1 MTFNE
6 LFEAL
11 HEFVIL
17 MKMPYLHDELS
28 FVSDRED
35 DADSNENY
43 NEDSDKDSD
52 EDSDE
57 DSDNESMFNNSDNN
71 FIESGYES

>member
-28 FVSDRED
+28 FVSDREYN
-35 DADSNENY
+35 ADPD
-43 NEDSDKDSD
+43 EDSDEDSY

-57 DSDNESMFNNSDNN
+57 DSDNGSMFNNSDNN

>member
-28 FVSDRED
+28 FVSDKEYD
-35 DADSNENY
+35 SDNEYDSNKEY
-43 NEDSDKDSD
+43 DS
-52 EDSDE
+52 DSDE
-57 DSDNESMFNNSDNN
+57 DSDNGSMFNNSDNN
-71 FIESGYES
+71 FIETGYES